1 MKVITVAKFRRN
13 LSACLNAVA
22 DGDSLMIKRRNQV
35 VAKLSPPDS
44 DPDIE
49 LTRLVE
55 TGRVKLG
62 EMSEGT
68 PARFYRLPK
77 TRAVRYD
84 LGALIREERDAR

>member
-1 MKVITVAKFRRN
+1 MKAITVAEFRRN

-22 DGDSLMIKRRNQV
+22 AGDSLVIKRRNQV

-49 LTRLVE
+49 LARLVE

-62 EMSEGT
+62 EISKGT
-68 PARFYRLPK
+68 PTRFYRLPR

-84 LGALIREERDAR
+84 LGSLIREERDAR